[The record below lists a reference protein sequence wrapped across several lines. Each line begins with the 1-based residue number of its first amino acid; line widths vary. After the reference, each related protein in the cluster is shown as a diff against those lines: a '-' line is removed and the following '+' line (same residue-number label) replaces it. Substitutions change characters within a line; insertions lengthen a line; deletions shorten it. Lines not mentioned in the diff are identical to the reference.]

1 MTRKKLTPE
10 AKHLYA
16 YHVQDPFK
24 TLQPMHDKYGV
35 LHFISMEQFLKEVET
50 KPNKW
55 QQTTFESLMPPI
67 CIGVGFLLFCFII
80 GTAL

>member
-1 MTRKKLTPE
+1 
-10 AKHLYA
+10 
-16 YHVQDPFK
+16 
-24 TLQPMHDKYGV
+24 
-35 LHFISMEQFLKEVET
+35 MEQFLKEVET